1 LLIKFSLLAGY
12 CQAMNIV
19 ASILLLFCS
28 EEESFW
34 LLAAVCEQM
43 LPDYYNSRVVGA
55 LVDQG
60 VLDDLTQSRLTE
72 LHVKL
77 NDLGMI
83 RMISLSW
90 FLTIFLRYIITY
102 I

>member
-1 LLIKFSLLAGY
+1 
-12 CQAMNIV
+12 MNIV
-19 ASILLLFCS
+19 ASVLLLFCS

-34 LLAAVCEQM
+34 LLTAVCEQM

-60 VLDDLTQSRLTE
+60 VLDDLTRTHLPQ
-72 LHVKL
+72 LHAKL
-77 NDLGMI
+77 DDLGMI

-90 FLTIFLRYIITY
+90 FLTIFLR
-102 I
+102 